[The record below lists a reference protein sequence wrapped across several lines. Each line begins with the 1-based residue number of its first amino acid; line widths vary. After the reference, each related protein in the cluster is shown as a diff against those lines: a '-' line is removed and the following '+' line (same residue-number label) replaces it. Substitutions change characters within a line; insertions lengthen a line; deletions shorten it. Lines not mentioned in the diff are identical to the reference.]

1 MDDRTPIELTV
12 REPTGLELGTFD
24 IFLIRQK
31 LYIGELHHR
40 CEYLDTEGGWHPLWE
55 MDSFAEVLW
64 LLGVDTSA
72 AAGTRVSR
80 FAGWEAT
87 AKDGSRVG
95 GSKVRLGGSEAGRD
109 GKAGLLGRFF
119 GKK

>member
-40 CEYLDTEGGWHPLWE
+40 CEYLDPDGTWRPLSD
-55 MDSFAEVLW
+55 MQTFAEVLW
-64 LLGVDTSA
+64 LLGIDTTA

-80 FAGWEAT
+80 FAGWQA
-87 AKDGSRVG
+87 AGKDSPGAG
-95 GSKVRLGGSEAGRD
+95 GSHVRLGAGDRGKD

>member
-40 CEYLDTEGGWHPLWE
+40 CEYLSDMQT
-55 MDSFAEVLW
+55 FAEVLW
-64 LLGVDTSA
+64 LLGIDTTA

-80 FAGWEAT
+80 CAGWQA
-87 AKDGSRVG
+87 AGKDSPGAG
-95 GSKVRLGGSEAGRD
+95 GSHVRLGAGDRGKD